1 MNKTISFLTIFVVLT
16 AFFLGACASGEEVLK
31 IGDTTFAKMLV
42 VQKVEN
48 DTSDEALT
56 KSITDETKVE
66 ETLKLVS
73 GLKVKELSTDEFVN
87 KLKSQNSYSF
97 SFFKTEQ
104 DTSGMIPY
112 AFYVLEDGT
121 MMFTFEEVDSLRE
134 KPLITINAEK
144 ELLDKIKDHLEIEF

>member
-1 MNKTISFLTIFVVLT
+1 MNKTISFLTIFLVLA

-31 IGDTTFAKMLV
+31 IEDTTFAKMLI

-66 ETLKLVS
+66 ETLKLVR
-73 GLKVKELSTDEFVN
+73 GLKVKELSTDEFFN

-112 AFYVLEDGT
+112 TFYVLEDGT

-134 KPLITINAEK
+134 KPLITIHAEK